1 MSMQVTF
8 KNKIKMLEISN
19 VNAFQKIKEIKKSIR
34 NRQGERRFPKKN
46 NSFIFLSNRAKIQKV
61 REIIL
66 FFPKP
71 QNKYI
76 ILKDDMSLQ
85 LGCLALIVV

>member
-1 MSMQVTF
+1 MSMPF
-8 KNKIKMLEISN
+8 KKK
-19 VNAFQKIKEIKKSIR
+19 KEIKKSIR

-46 NSFIFLSNRAKIQKV
+46 NSFIFLSNRAKTQKV

-76 ILKDDMSLQ
+76 ILKDDRCHCNLDVLLLSLYN
-85 LGCLALIVV
+85 